1 MARLATIDKSPFNGG
16 EIITT
21 SAVQSEGTRYFGH
34 PAQFCIDIFLKTRK
48 VETANKF
55 LTDIEV
61 PWRVSAIN
69 IVDGSPQWTI
79 A

>member
-1 MARLATIDKSPFNGG
+1 MALLVTIDKSPFKGG
-16 EIITT
+16 EILTT
-21 SAVQSEGTRYFGH
+21 SMVESNARIYFGY
-34 PAQFCIDIFLKTRK
+34 PSEFCRDIFLKTRK
-48 VETANKF
+48 VETVNRF

-69 IVDGSPQWTI
+69 MVDGSPQWTV